1 MTEASSRR
9 PAAVVFDMDG
19 TLVDSSVVVP
29 NAYVRVVGELGGRTY
44 RPEEVVAAYGVGPPV
59 ALLTHLL
66 GRQATSEDVARY
78 HRTLGGAAGGILV
91 YPGISEALRSLSD
104 RVPLAVFS
112 GADTRAC
119 TTVLRAAGL
128 LERFDA
134 VLGSDEVARP
144 KPYPDGIVEAC
155 RRLGVQPSDA
165 AYVGDSP
172 RDLEAARRSGAL
184 AVAAAWGH
192 EYVPSEPSDVV
203 VTDPRELLELPA

>member
-1 MTEASSRR
+1 MTEVLSRR

-19 TLVDSSVVVP
+19 TLVDSSLVVP

-66 GRQATSEDVARY
+66 GRPATSEDVAHY
-78 HRTLGGAAGGILV
+78 HRTLGGSAGGILV
-91 YPGISEALRSLSD
+91 YPGVAEMLAALAG
-104 RVPLAVFS
+104 RVPMAVFT
-112 GADTRAC
+112 GADTQAC
-119 TTVLRAAGL
+119 VTVLRAAGL

-134 VLGSDEVARP
+134 VLGSDEVDRP
-144 KPYPDGIVEAC
+144 KPHPDGIVEVC
-155 RRLGVQPSDA
+155 RRLGVQPVDA

-192 EYVPSEPSDVV
+192 EYVPGEPADMVIE
-203 VTDPRELLELPA
+203 DPGDLVKLLA